1 MKKELKIG
9 LDDALSA
16 KIGNPNKKSKGTKNR
31 EYEKLIE
38 QRKSLMKNVAKRDT
52 DLETYMKAI
61 GALSISKDKRVT
73 SENNFDDEHSE
84 STMEIVESSRNSI
97 GGDALRQLRA
107 NINFSSTFA
116 STQIPPSFA
125 IPSTPTTSTTPTP
138 EIPPKLTL
146 EEGSTHAINRLA
158 QANMVLSSTQPS
170 TLADGN
176 CFIYAIMDQLMYD
189 PNLRFVPFS
198 HDTFRSSIV
207 SSFNSMISQ
216 GRIVSPFT
224 DEQRQ
229 NWILRMGTNT
239 EYCDHIFIQLCANIL
254 DRNIEIFNVMS
265 NQRTIISP
273 VNGGGGH
280 LIYSPLYVMFY
291 EESHFYAPHYQSIRP
306 RQVPQPQA
314 PLTNSTIEQVP
325 ATRSQLP
332 SVNSTIGH
340 PILHSTNI
348 NQTTTCE
355 NTCNTVRSRNT
366 RETSYID
373 KSNIIEKRT
382 RSSRK

>member
-16 KIGNPNKKSKGTKNR
+16 AIGNPNKKSKGTKNR

-73 SENNFDDEHSE
+73 SQNNFDDEHSE

-176 CFIYAIMDQLMYD
+176 CFIYAILDQLMYD

-306 RQVPQPQA
+306 RQVPQA
-314 PLTNSTIEQVP
+314 PVTNSTNVP
-325 ATRSQLP
+325 ATRPPLP

-355 NTCNTVRSRNT
+355 NTCNAVRSRNT